1 VGATGAAPLPLEAL
15 ARRTAAAELAM
26 VVDSSGSTFGA
37 PWTALCESARATLE
51 AYRGPYRRVS
61 LHVSPASHG
70 EGCPDRTC
78 AVAATADHG
87 AISAALRARVPTGA
101 SPIHLALR
109 DLHATLAGQAGC
121 HRFVVLYTD
130 GRVDDPDATLHELA
144 RLRAANV
151 DVHVVG
157 PPTGAD
163 TDFLNLLAGGGPVT
177 VAPGAPILVP
187 ASALPALRAAPSDTP

>member
-1 VGATGAAPLPLEAL
+1 
-15 ARRTAAAELAM
+15 M
-26 VVDSSGSTFGA
+26 
-37 PWTALCESARATLE
+37 LCESARATLE
-51 AYRGPYRRVS
+51 GYRGPYRRVA
-61 LHVSPASHG
+61 LHVTPASPG
-70 EGCPDRTC
+70 EGRPASTC

-130 GRVDDPDATLHELA
+130 GRVDDPDATLAEVA
-144 RLRAANV
+144 RLRASNV
-151 DVHVVG
+151 DVRVVA

-163 TDFLNLLAGGGPVT
+163 TDFLNLIAGGGPVT
-177 VAPGAPILVP
+177 VAPGAPILIP
-187 ASALPALRAAPSDTP
+187 ASALPALRNAPSDAP